1 MKSASE
7 KKTRDLMR
15 KILSED
21 EVRLL
26 TRDLRKVVG
35 PLLGELSERYGLD
48 FEASVRFGAVAHR
61 LREAREARGM
71 DLKSAA
77 RAVRVPQYRL
87 RYIEQSSLKHLRGSD
102 LHAYIDFLGLNRWF
116 AGWRKANPELAAQL
130 AQSED
135 K

>member
-1 MKSASE
+1 MKSTLE

-21 EVRLL
+21 EVRRL
-26 TRDLRKVVG
+26 TCGLRNFIG
-35 PLLGELSERYGLD
+35 PVLGELSEHYGLD

-116 AGWRKANPELAAQL
+116 QRWRKANPELAARL